1 MRSPLVAGAA
11 FAALFAV
18 SSIVAQSLG
27 GSPPNSSKSGTS
39 GADVRPGSVGPGSEK
54 NSQVSPTS
62 PTIPMDAQ
70 PPGDIPA
77 NSGSSGASTGESGS
91 PGPYNPTE
99 PQK

>member
-1 MRSPLVAGAA
+1 MRKPLVAGV
-11 FAALFAV
+11 FIALFAV
-18 SSIVAQSLG
+18 SSAVAQSLG
-27 GSPPNSSKSGTS
+27 GSPPDSSKSGTS
-39 GADVRPGSVGPGSEK
+39 GADVRPGNVGPGSEK

-77 NSGSSGASTGESGS
+77 NAGSSGASSGESGA
-91 PGPYNPTE
+91 PGPYNPTP